1 MPYTL
6 QNFKAEFFKALAHPV
21 RIRIL
26 EVLREGEKNVTEI
39 QALLELDQ
47 SSVSQQLSVLRGKD
61 LLQTRKSGTTIFYSA
76 RDPMI
81 FDLLDIARSIF
92 NNQLIGTQELLS
104 QLGNERLPAADYN
117 PIR

>member
-26 EVLREGEKNVTEI
+26 EILRNGEMSVTEI
-39 QALLELDQ
+39 QNNLELDQ
-47 SSVSQQLSVLRGKD
+47 STISQQLSILRAKN
-61 LLQTRKSGTTIFYSA
+61 LLQSRKSGTSIFYSA

-81 FDLLDIARSIF
+81 YDLLDIARTIF
-92 NNQLIGTQELLS
+92 NNQLIGTQKLLS
-104 QLGNERLPAADYN
+104 QLDNEN
-117 PIR
+117 GQSTINS